1 VKLRKH
7 TRHHDLRPEFP
18 AWKLKQ
24 RKRLNAG
31 WFSSS
36 KRSLGAPEFLDEAGV
51 ELAPWVCYLEKPL
64 PTGFEPA
71 QEEWKSFQDL
81 QICFQSLDE

>member
-1 VKLRKH
+1 MTCGQSFLR
-7 TRHHDLRPEFP
+7 
-18 AWKLKQ
+18 
-24 RKRLNAG
+24 G
-31 WFSSS
+31 SSS
-36 KRSLGAPEFLDEAGV
+36 SASVLTLDGSARQNVRSEHLNFLDEAGV